1 MEMNPQTKERNELF
15 ENVYDGRVPK
25 RVPIMVNV
33 DNAFALEY
41 AGMDLRTEQF
51 SVAKNLEAIDKTSQD
66 FSSDVVMGLMF
77 RLPTMYKIL
86 GARNFVMGSDGFIQH
101 PNVHGLEVEDYD
113 DLIADPYKTI
123 WDKVLPRQ
131 YSELSK
137 DKFESGKAV
146 TKAFFHFFSTMGAV
160 AQGTAE
166 IANKYGLSTYTL
178 ASGAATVP
186 FDTLADQ
193 LRSFTGITAD
203 IRRIP
208 DKVVAACEALL
219 PLAIKTGL
227 TPTSNKYIRTFI
239 PLHMG
244 PYLREKDFAKFYWP
258 TFKKFVDALDAGGA
272 GSNIFVEQDYTRFL
286 DYLYELP
293 EGCLLLFEY
302 GDPKEIKKKL
312 GDKHIIS
319 GLYPL
324 SLLRNGTEQECIDK
338 AKELIDILAPGGNY
352 MFSFD
357 KSIIRLND
365 VNPDN
370 MKAVLNY
377 VRDNADY

>member
-1 MEMNPQTKERNELF
+1 MNPQTLEKNQLF
-15 ENVYDGRVPK
+15 EDVYDGKIPK

-41 AGMDLRTEQF
+41 AGMDLRTDQF
-51 SVAKNLEAIDKTSQD
+51 SVEKNLEAIDRTTRD
-66 FSSDVVMGLMF
+66 FESDVTMGLMF
-77 RLPTMYKIL
+77 RLPSLYKIL
-86 GARNFVMGSDGFIQH
+86 GARNFVMGGDGFIQH
-101 PNVHGLEVEDYD
+101 PNVHGLEIEEYD
-113 DLIADPYKTI
+113 ELIADPYKTI

-131 YSELSK
+131 YAELGK
-137 DKFESGKAV
+137 DKFEAGKAL

-160 AQGTAE
+160 GQGTAG
-166 IANKYGLSTYTL
+166 IAQKYGKSTYSL
-178 ASGAATVP
+178 AKGAATVP

-193 LRSFTGITAD
+193 LRSFTGISSD
-203 IRRIP
+203 IRRVP

-219 PLAIKTGL
+219 PLAIKTG
-227 TPTSNKYIRTFI
+227 TAPGSDRYNRTFI

-258 TFKKFVDALDAGGA
+258 TFKAFVDALAAHGV

-286 DYLYELP
+286 DYLEELP
-293 EGCLLLFEY
+293 AGQLLLFEY
-302 GDPKEIKKKL
+302 GDPKQIKEKL
-312 GDKHIIS
+312 GKKHIIS

-324 SLLRNGTEQECIDK
+324 SKLRNGTKQECIDY
-338 AKELIDILAPGGNY
+338 AKELIDILAPGGNF

-370 MKAVLNY
+370 MKAVLEYVKENSNY
-377 VRDNADY
+377 

>member
-1 MEMNPQTKERNELF
+1 MNPQTMEKNKLF
-15 ENVYDGRVPK
+15 EDVYDGKTPK
-25 RVPIMVNV
+25 RVPMLTNA
-33 DNAFALEY
+33 DNAFCLEY

-51 SVAKNLEAIDKTSQD
+51 SVQKNLEAIDLASREFD
-66 FSSDVVMGLMF
+66 SDVVMGLLF

-131 YSELSK
+131 YTELSK

-146 TKAFFHFFSTMGAV
+146 TKAFFHFFSTMGAMG
-160 AQGTAE
+160 QGTFE
-166 IANKYGLSTYTL
+166 IANKYGLSTYSL

-193 LRSFTGITAD
+193 LRSFTGIMAD
-203 IRRIP
+203 IRRYP
-208 DKVVAACEALL
+208 EKVVEACEALL
-219 PLAIKTGL
+219 PLAVKTGL
-227 TPTSNKYIRTFI
+227 TPTSSKYLRTFI

-258 TFKKFVDALDAGGA
+258 TFKKFVEALDAGGA

-286 DYLYELP
+286 DYLEELP
-293 EGCLLLFEY
+293 KGCLLLFEY
-302 GDPKEIKKKL
+302 GDPKEIKAKL

-319 GLYPL
+319 GLYPI
-324 SLLRNGTEQECIDK
+324 SLLRNGTKAECIDK

-352 MFSFD
+352 IFSFD

-365 VNPDN
+365 VNVDN
-370 MKAVLNY
+370 MKAVLAY
-377 VRDNADY
+377 VKENAIY